1 MIRKVH
7 VTLLNRGDI
16 FHNINI
22 SKGDCLIESIVTVMQ
37 VLSCCIGVLRQI

>member
-22 SKGDCLIESIVTVMQ
+22 SKGDCLIESIVMQ
-37 VLSCCIGVLRQI
+37 VLSCYVGVLRQI